1 MVYLLFF
8 TGLVLTLLAARQL
21 NNIEKKPFDD
31 ALRAEVDRPLNR
43 ELVVL
48 YQLQESVEANL
59 AELDE
64 KNQVF
69 QHLVTRLE
77 KQRETV
83 DFRMQQLERLISRA
97 ESVLSNPA
105 GRTIPDNP
113 HKYQHQRVYQLFD
126 RGMEVADVAM
136 ELGLGR
142 GEVEL
147 ILGLRR

>member
-1 MVYLLFF
+1 VVYLLFF
-8 TGLVLTLLAARQL
+8 TGLVLTLFAARQL
-21 NNIEKKPFDD
+21 AKKKKEPFDD

-69 QHLVTRLE
+69 HHLVTRLE

-97 ESVLSNPA
+97 EAVLNNSA
-105 GRTIPDNP
+105 GRAIPDNP
-113 HKYQHQRVYQLFD
+113 HRYQHQQVYQLYD
-126 RGMEVADVAM
+126 RGMDVAGVAV

>member
-1 MVYLLFF
+1 MAYLLFF

-21 NNIEKKPFDD
+21 AKRNKESFDD

-48 YQLQESVEANL
+48 YQLQESVEAAI

-69 QHLVTRLE
+69 HHLVSRLE
-77 KQRETV
+77 KQRESV

-97 ESVLSNPA
+97 EAVLNNPVRQA
-105 GRTIPDNP
+105 LPDNP
-113 HKYQHQRVYQLFD
+113 HKYKQKQVCQLYD
-126 RGMEVADVAM
+126 QGMDVADVAL

-147 ILGLRR
+147 ILGLRK

>member
-8 TGLVLTLLAARQL
+8 TGLVLTLLAARKL
-21 NNIEKKPFDD
+21 DKKKKEPFDD

-69 QHLVTRLE
+69 HHLVTRLE

-97 ESVLSNPA
+97 EAVLNNPA
-105 GRTIPDNP
+105 GRAASENP
-113 HKYQHQRVYQLFD
+113 HRYQHQQVYQLYD
-126 RGMEVADVAM
+126 RGLDVADVAV